1 MLLYAATD
9 LEVTSAPMRPEVS
22 GRANDRRSVIQR
34 HAHDHVHFDVLA
46 KVDAC
51 VEFRG
56 NASAAAKPRHQLD
69 ERDQGE
75 SLIELNCGPFTGKEN

>member
-1 MLLYAATD
+1 
-9 LEVTSAPMRPEVS
+9 
-22 GRANDRRSVIQR
+22 
-34 HAHDHVHFDVLA
+34 
-46 KVDAC
+46 VDAC

-75 SLIELNCGPFTGKEN
+75 SLIELNCGPFPGKEN

>member
-56 NASAAAKPRHQLD
+56 NASAAVKPRHQLD
-69 ERDQGE
+69 ERDQAKA
-75 SLIELNCGPFTGKEN
+75 LIEPIR